1 MKRRDRSIGRKG
13 EQGSSLIEVTLA
25 LGLMGAVLGA
35 IAGLFVIGAG
45 GVKSGRNASEAL
57 AVARSMIE
65 DMECWGPR
73 QVYLE
78 YGCDGGLSSCVANSN
93 VDTELAEWQARLEE
107 KLPDAHATVAV
118 ASLEPSSPPLSESV
132 QVRVMVT
139 IYWNEGSRA
148 RKVRLGTVRM

>member
-1 MKRRDRSIGRKG
+1 MKRPKRERKG
-13 EQGSSLIEVTLA
+13 EQGSSLFEVTLA
-25 LGLMGAVLGA
+25 LGLMGVVLGS

-57 AVARSMIE
+57 SVARSMIE
-65 DMECWGPR
+65 DMQGRRLPE
-73 QVYLE
+73 VYLQ

-93 VDTELAEWQARLEE
+93 DDGELAEWQALLDE
-107 KLPDAHATVAV
+107 KLSGAHATVAV
-118 ASLEPSSPPLSESV
+118 ASLEPSPLPLSDSV

>member
-1 MKRRDRSIGRKG
+1 MKRRDRSLERKG
-13 EQGSSLIEVTLA
+13 EQGSSLFEVTLA
-25 LGLMGAVLGA
+25 LGLMGAVLGS

-45 GVKSGRNASEAL
+45 GIKSGRNASEAL
-57 AVARSMIE
+57 AVARSMVE
-65 DMECWGPR
+65 DMQGWGPQ
-73 QVYLE
+73 QVYLQ
-78 YGCDGGLSSCVANSN
+78 YGCDGGLSSCVANST
-93 VDTELAEWQARLEE
+93 VDSELAEWQALLAE

-118 ASLEPSSPPLSESV
+118 ASLEPGSPPLDESV